1 MSAQFVTV
9 TQTSASCTLAPECM
23 NLAAVF
29 TEQGTPIPCGS
40 ACLDYVNLSAADN
53 QKLKDIIN
61 KLL

>member
-1 MSAQFVTV
+1 MGLLII
-9 TQTSASCTLAPECM
+9 TLAMRIENVAPECM

-29 TEQGTPIPCGS
+29 TEQGTPILCGS